1 MTTHGYSLN
10 QITLWK
16 WDQYGQLDKIDSVM
30 GHKNRVL
37 YLAGEAQGG
46 KIVTGAGDQEL
57 RLWKIFDES
66 QMPASI
72 PYDLR

>member
-1 MTTHGYSLN
+1 
-10 QITLWK
+10 LWK

-37 YLAGEAQGG
+37 YLAGESQGG

-66 QMPASI
+66 
-72 PYDLR
+72 